1 MSKATARILKET
13 LLVDEFQSAAAI
25 AVCLERPGYRLLEVN
40 RRGRKAV
47 VSWERVEK
55 GRKPKR

>member
-1 MSKATARILKET
+1 MKKILKET

-25 AVCLERPGYRLLEVN
+25 AVHLNRPGYQLIEVN

-47 VSWERVEK
+47 VTWERVEK
-55 GRKPKR
+55 DRKSKT

>member
-1 MSKATARILKET
+1 MSKAAKTLKET
-13 LLVDEFQSAAAI
+13 LLVDEFQSAVAI

-47 VSWERVEK
+47 ITWERVEK
-55 GRKPKR
+55 DRKPKR